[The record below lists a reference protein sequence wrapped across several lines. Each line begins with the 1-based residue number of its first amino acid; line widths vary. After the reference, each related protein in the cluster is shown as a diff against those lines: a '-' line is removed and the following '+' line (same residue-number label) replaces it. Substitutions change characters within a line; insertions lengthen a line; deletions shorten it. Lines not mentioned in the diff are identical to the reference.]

1 MAATVTHFEIY
12 GEQPDALADFYRGVF
27 EWTIDRAP
35 GLDYFRVDTG
45 TSANGLRG
53 GLTHRPI
60 DALRSWVHYVAVD
73 SVAEAIDRTVALGGT
88 VLVNRSAVP
97 KTAWYA
103 VLADPEGNA
112 FAVWQADPNAWPDL
126 DPEL

>member
-12 GEQPDALADFYRGVF
+12 GLAPAALADFYRELF
-27 EWTIDRAP
+27 DWTIDRAP

-45 TSANGLRG
+45 QSANGLRG
-53 GLTHRPI
+53 GITDRPI
-60 DALRSWVHYVAVD
+60 DALRGWVHYVAVD
-73 SVAEAIDRTVALGGT
+73 SVVETIERTVRLGGT

-103 VLADPEGNA
+103 VLAD
-112 FAVWQADPNAWPDL
+112 
-126 DPEL
+126 